1 MSLDNA
7 TMTLVINP
15 TAGRGKALRILPKV
29 MNEFVKGLP
38 EGSLQVLQ
46 ATSFADAQRLCG
58 ATVAAAQAHPGRRD
72 SLVVMGGDG
81 MMHLGLNACAGTAVP
96 LGMIPAGTGNDICRG
111 IGLPLDALAAARIIV
126 DGVTKPV
133 DLAFVVGRL
142 SHGGTQ
148 RYVGSVVATGYD
160 ARVSWRGTMM
170 SVRWGALTYAAA
182 ALAELRHFEP
192 RHYRLR
198 IDGVERELPAMLVA
212 VANGAY
218 YGGGMKIAP
227 TASVSDGLLDITLV
241 HPVSRF
247 TLVRLLGSMFDG
259 SFVTDPSVETIKAK
273 EIVIDGDGLL
283 GMADGEALGDVPL
296 GVTCQAGA
304 LTVFVPNQNPLAKR
318 RRKKSS

>member
-7 TMTLVINP
+7 TTTLVVNP
-15 TAGRGKALRILPKV
+15 TAGRGKALRILPRV
-29 MNEFVKGLP
+29 MSEFVKGLP

-46 ATSFADAQRLCG
+46 ATSFDDAQRLCQ
-58 ATVAAAQAHPGRRD
+58 ATVAAAQARPGRHD

-81 MMHLGLNACAGTAVP
+81 MMHLGLNACGGTEVP

-111 IGLPLDALAAARIIV
+111 VGLPLDAVAAARIIV
-126 DGVTKPV
+126 DGTTKAV
-133 DLAFVVGRL
+133 DLAFVVGKLAR
-142 SHGGTQ
+142 GATQ

-160 ARVSWRGTMM
+160 ASVSWRGTQM

-182 ALAELRHFEP
+182 ALAELRRFEP
-192 RHYRLR
+192 RRYRLR
-198 IDGVERELPAMLVA
+198 IDGVERDLPAMLVA

-218 YGGGMKIAP
+218 YGGGMQIAP
-227 TASVSDGLLDITLV
+227 TASITDGNLDVTIV

-247 TLVRLLGSMFDG
+247 TLIRLLGRMFDG
-259 SFVTDPSVETIKAK
+259 SFVTDPAIETLKAK
-273 EIVIDGDGLL
+273 EVVIDGDGLL

-304 LTVFVPNQNPLAKR
+304 LTVFAPNQDPLTKR
-318 RRKKSS
+318 RRKKK